1 MVAFRFLFVLAV
13 VSVALLAGCT
23 RVPPPLQQTPLKV
36 ENLSDL
42 RAYLLGHDPDLDLF
56 RSRGPFEVAIHEDQ
70 VLRLSP
76 RERVE
81 MDLFL
86 SSAGERAPLVVFVH
100 GYDSSKGAHFYQAAH
115 VASWGMHAVSLQLPR
130 TGPWSTN
137 GRTLGRIVNLI
148 QRAPELIDTAVDTS
162 RIVLVGHSFGA
173 IAVVV
178 ALADKAPAAGAIL
191 LDPAAIGKTLPDALR
206 RVAKPVLVLGADDQ
220 IQSTRNRPDFYRFIQ
235 SGISEVSIR
244 GAAHEDAQYPSEY
257 ALQHFGQDP
266 YTTEE
271 AQKTFASAI
280 AAAAFS
286 VSATGSFDYAWKSF
300 EAVIKN
306 GQFFNPKKK

>member
-1 MVAFRFLFVLAV
+1 VFSLRTYSFLAV
-13 VSVALLAGCT
+13 LCVALITGCT
-23 RVPPPLQQTPLKV
+23 KVPPPLQQTPLKPKSLT
-36 ENLSDL
+36 EL
-42 RAYLLGHDPDLDLF
+42 RTYLLGHDPDLDLF

-76 RERVE
+76 RERIE

-86 SSAGERAPLVVFVH
+86 SSAGEKAPLVVFVH
-100 GYDSSKGAHFYQAAH
+100 GHDSSKGAHFYQAAH
-115 VASWGMHAVSLQLPR
+115 VASWGMHAIALQLPR
-130 TGPWSTN
+130 NGPWSTN
-137 GRTLGRIVNLI
+137 GRTLGRIVSLI
-148 QRAPELIDTAVDTS
+148 QRAPELVDTAVDAS

-173 IAVVV
+173 TSVVIA
-178 ALADKAPAAGAIL
+178 LGDKVPVTGAIL

-206 RVAKPVLVLGADDQ
+206 RVSKPVLVLGADDH
-220 IQSTRNRPDFYRFIQ
+220 IQSTRNRPHFYRFIR

-257 ALQHFGQDP
+257 ALQNFGQDP

-271 AQKTFASAI
+271 AQKIFATAI

-286 VSATGSFDYAWKSF
+286 VSATGGFDYAWKSF
-300 EAVIKN
+300 EAVLKN
-306 GQFFNPKKK
+306 GEFFNPKKK